1 MSSSSRQQLFD
12 GSAIGLSV
20 LCLAHCLALPVA
32 ASVGPL
38 LGVGVVGEHVS
49 QATHLVLAL
58 AALPISVLGLWLG
71 FRARGIDWRTAALA
85 VTGLGLMFVG
95 ASHMVDAAITPVF
108 TVPGVLA
115 VAAAH
120 LINWRR
126 RDTTPVPA

>member
-38 LGVGVVGEHVS
+38 LGAGAVGEHTS
-49 QATHLVLAL
+49 QLTHLVLAL
-58 AALPISVLGLWLG
+58 IALPISVLGLWLG
-71 FRARGIDWRTAALA
+71 FRSRGIDWPTALLA

-95 ASHMVDAAITPVF
+95 ASHMVDAAITPAF

-126 RDTTPVPA
+126 GTATPLPA